1 MLGFIKQLNY
11 KQGITIADCNC
22 KTSSCGLRLESAEF
36 VVVFV
41 TQNLGLFCHWSIGQK
56 VTAARMKL
64 FSDTLAARSQM
75 TPGAP
80 MQVDRRTIKNLIVKA
95 VQLVLTLSW

>member
-1 MLGFIKQLNY
+1 M
-11 KQGITIADCNC
+11 
-22 KTSSCGLRLESAEF
+22 
-36 VVVFV
+36 V
-41 TQNLGLFCHWSIGQK
+41 GLFCHWSIGEK
-56 VTAARMKL
+56 VIAARMKL